1 MVLREGERSHGRAVG
16 EGDERVLRTGE
27 SLLDDHVA
35 IGARVGD
42 GGVEGRTILGQGH
55 ALASCEAGF
64 LHDDRPA
71 EGACPCAG
79 ALGVG
84 RAERGGAR
92 AGDAKPLCL
101 GTGERLGTFE
111 ARPRLRGA
119 EHAASGHGGE
129 GVGQPSGEGRLRSD
143 DDEVDAGDADV
154 IDEGRNV
161 GGVDGDSR
169 PWRAG
174 VPRGDVKQGGSWRR
188 GDGARNGVFT
198 AAAANNQDAP
208 P

>member
-1 MVLREGERSHGRAVG
+1 
-16 EGDERVLRTGE
+16 
-27 SLLDDHVA
+27 
-35 IGARVGD
+35 
-42 GGVEGRTILGQGH
+42 
-55 ALASCEAGF
+55 
-64 LHDDRPA
+64 
-71 EGACPCAG
+71 
-79 ALGVG
+79 
-84 RAERGGAR
+84 
-92 AGDAKPLCL
+92 
-101 GTGERLGTFE
+101 
-111 ARPRLRGA
+111 LRGA
-119 EHAASGHGGE
+119 EHPASGHGGE
-129 GVGQPSGEGRLRSD
+129 GVGQPGGEGRLRSD